1 MLSENV
7 MKFLPKTLPYLFE
20 IQERLETC
28 QYLNLR
34 DFRRPSFGDYITLDN
49 IFVHVRYTL

>member
-1 MLSENV
+1 MLSENA
-7 MKFLPKTLPYLFE
+7 MEFLPKNLPYLFE
-20 IQERLETC
+20 IQERLERC
-28 QYLNLR
+28 QNLNSR